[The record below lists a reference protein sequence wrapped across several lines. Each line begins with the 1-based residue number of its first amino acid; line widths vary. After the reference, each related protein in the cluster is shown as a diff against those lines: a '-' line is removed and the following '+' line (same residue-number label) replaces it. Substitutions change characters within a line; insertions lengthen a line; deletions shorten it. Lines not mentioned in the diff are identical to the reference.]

1 LGQQINQWLVQN
13 NQLNNPKAANLFTVR
28 QQMRIPDES
37 LRDGWGGEI
46 QYVPENEGYRLI
58 SAGPDR
64 LFGTADDI
72 QYRRI
77 LN

>member
-1 LGQQINQWLVQN
+1 
-13 NQLNNPKAANLFTVR
+13 
-28 QQMRIPDES
+28 MRIPGEA
-37 LRDGWGGEI
+37 LQDGWGGEV

-72 QYRRI
+72 QYRRT